1 MAGVLA
7 TAPVTISVPV
17 LDTVPLASESGGQS
31 GRTSA
36 LADLGPAGAARYG
49 LPLVVS
55 LNRAA
60 ADSGEGGGGGEGG
73 GDSGAGGG
81 DSGSGGGGD
90 SGSDGGSGG
99 NSGPGGDDG
108 GGDNSGPG
116 NSDDGGSDDGGSSG
130 SSSGAEESG
139 GERGGGFGD
148 VEQVGPDLDRSEES
162 EAIESGWQ

>member
-31 GRTSA
+31 GRTIA

-60 ADSGEGGGGGEGG
+60 ADSGGGGEGG
-73 GDSGAGGG
+73 DGGGDGGG

-108 GGDNSGPG
+108 GGDNSGSG
-116 NSDDGGSDDGGSSG
+116 NSDNSGSDDSGSSG

-148 VEQVGPDLDRSEES
+148 VEQVGPDLDRSEEA